1 MRINPLSTNMVTWI
15 LAQMKILSSDDN
27 VVHLF
32 ISASYITNYL
42 VVSYNLVAKVTR
54 IIGNNTEKSA
64 VIDSNFIFLNF
75 ILPFITAYMRFK
87 KSQYVLASILQR

>member
-1 MRINPLSTNMVTWI
+1 MVTWI
-15 LAQMKILSSDDN
+15 LSQMKIPGSDDN
-27 VVHLF
+27 VVHLL

-64 VIDSNFIFLNF
+64 VIDSNFIF
-75 ILPFITAYMRFK
+75 
-87 KSQYVLASILQR
+87 

>member
-15 LAQMKILSSDDN
+15 LAQMKIPSSDDN

-42 VVSYNLVAKVTR
+42 VASYNLVAKVTR
-54 IIGNNTEKSA
+54 IIRNNTEKRA
-64 VIDSNFIFLNF
+64 VTDSNFIF
-75 ILPFITAYMRFK
+75 
-87 KSQYVLASILQR
+87 